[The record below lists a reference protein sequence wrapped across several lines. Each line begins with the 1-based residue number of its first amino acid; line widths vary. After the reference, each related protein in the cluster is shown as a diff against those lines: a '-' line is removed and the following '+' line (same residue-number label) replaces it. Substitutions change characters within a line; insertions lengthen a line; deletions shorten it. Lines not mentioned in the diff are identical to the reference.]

1 MKRLLMNVTMGANL
15 VAAFLFIQGCTT
27 TGGTDGSA
35 TPAIE
40 EQPPIEVQDISD
52 PQPKAAPAA
61 KQSARPAAP
70 AKVDV
75 QSIDIQSL
83 TGTTPYTVKSGDTIS
98 AIAYRH
104 GLRWQDVL
112 AVNPGLQPN
121 KLRVGQTIQLP
132 GVVDVSSAKSVP
144 STVKSAPAQPKA
156 NATAAKTTAPKTTA
170 TKTAAVAYTGTTT
183 TYVVKKGDALSTIAQ
198 KHGVK
203 LAALR
208 AANPKLKGD
217 KIVVGQK
224 LQIPTAAGKSAP
236 AANAQGAKKD
246 VKQVAITKS
255 ANTTPPATKKA
266 EAKKTA
272 TANTPAAPASNDTVT
287 TQSVQPAPEQP
298 KEPAQVVTPP
308 VPQPTQ
314 PPKETV
320 PTPSNVQTYKV
331 KEGEDVYAVAIRWG
345 VSPSDLKALNGL
357 TGNELTPGMEL
368 KLPAPQ

>member
-1 MKRLLMNVTMGANL
+1 MKRLLINATMGASL

-27 TGGTDGSA
+27 TSGTDGS
-35 TPAIE
+35 TQPAIE
-40 EQPPIEVQDISD
+40 EQPPVEVQDISD
-52 PQPKAAPAA
+52 VQPPKPAVTA
-61 KQSARPAAP
+61 KQGTRPAAP

-83 TGTTPYTVKSGDTIS
+83 TGTTAYTVKSGDTIS

-156 NATAAKTTAPKTTA
+156 NATSAKTTAPKTTA
-170 TKTAAVAYTGTTT
+170 AKTAAVAYTGATT
-183 TYVVKKGDALSTIAQ
+183 TYVVKKGDVLSTIAQ

-217 KIVVGQK
+217 KIMVGQK
-224 LQIPTAAGKSAP
+224 IQIPAAAGKAAP
-236 AANAQGAKKD
+236 AATTQGAKKE

-266 EAKKTA
+266 EAKKAATTTA
-272 TANTPAAPASNDTVT
+272 TNAAETVTPAPTPAPQADVNKDPVT
-287 TQSVQPAPEQP
+287 PPAPQPAPQTEV
-298 KEPAQVVTPP
+298 K
-308 VPQPTQ
+308 
-314 PPKETV
+314 KETV
-320 PTPSNVQTYKV
+320 PTPANVQTYKV